1 MSARRLIM
9 RQKKGDPLNDDE
21 MRILEDY
28 RLKERIRQRQ
38 LRVRKHKEL
47 SEAKATQQQ
56 DNDNR
61 NVMDI
66 VSILQELPFERRLQS
81 DGRQTFDWAV
91 RNRRNSEGSQESQA
105 EKASPDDSV
114 SGSSK
119 EDKPLESSQGRS
131 SVDDTTP
138 KTILHGEAS
147 AGEEKK
153 PKAEPNTNNQDPLV
167 PYTVLIPKSAIGAF
181 YCVYCAFMAGH
192 SIAPPPQG
200 GEQQYF
206 PNQKMFMAPPPP
218 QMPSSFNYN

>member
-81 DGRQTFDWAV
+81 NGRQAFDWAL
-91 RNRRNSEGSQESQA
+91 RNRRNSEESQA

-119 EDKPLESSQGRS
+119 EDKQLESSQDRS

-138 KTILHGEAS
+138 QTIVQSEAS
-147 AGEEKK
+147 AGEDKK
-153 PKAEPNTNNQDPLV
+153 PKAGEPNTINQDPLV

-206 PNQKMFMAPPPP
+206 PKQKMFMAPPPP

>member
-9 RQKKGDPLNDDE
+9 RQKKGDALNDDE
-21 MRILEDY
+21 MRILEGY

-81 DGRQTFDWAV
+81 DGRQTVDWAV
-91 RNRRNSEGSQESQA
+91 RNRRNSAERQA
-105 EKASPDDSV
+105 EKADNPDDNM

-119 EDKPLESSQGRS
+119 EDKQLESLQGRS

-138 KTILHGEAS
+138 KPIVQSEAI
-147 AGEEKK
+147 AGEDKK
-153 PKAEPNTNNQDPLV
+153 QKAEPNTNQDPLV

-192 SIAPPPQG
+192 SIGPPPQG

-206 PNQKMFMAPPPP
+206 PNQRMFMAPPPP
-218 QMPSSFNYN
+218 PMPSSFN

>member
-1 MSARRLIM
+1 MSARRLIL
-9 RQKKGDPLNDDE
+9 RQKKGDMLNDDE
-21 MRILEDY
+21 MRILEEY

-47 SEAKATQQQ
+47 SDAKATQQQ

-81 DGRQTFDWAV
+81 HGRPAFDLAA
-91 RNRRNSEGSQESQA
+91 RNRQYSEESQDQ
-105 EKASPDDSV
+105 KASSDEGV
-114 SGSSK
+114 SSSSK
-119 EDKPLESSQGRS
+119 GDEHPESSDGRS
-131 SVDDTTP
+131 SVDDTP
-138 KTILHGEAS
+138 KAS
-147 AGEEKK
+147 AHSDKSSGEDKK
-153 PKAEPNTNNQDPLV
+153 PKTEVNVNNPDPLV

-206 PNQKMFMAPPPP
+206 PGQKMFMAPPPP